1 MMAFSFIILQLH
13 LHCFYRHEKLDM
25 ASKLY
30 ILEIIE
36 LRKNK
41 WVLDGTLAEYYRQ
54 KRASLEVNKCDGV
67 CMYIEITIPSDSPS
81 E

>member
-1 MMAFSFIILQLH
+1 MQLH

-54 KRASLEVNKCDGV
+54 KLASLEVKIRVVGV
-67 CMYIEITIPSDSPS
+67 YKVRLLDRNYQYVFFFRVNP
-81 E
+81 